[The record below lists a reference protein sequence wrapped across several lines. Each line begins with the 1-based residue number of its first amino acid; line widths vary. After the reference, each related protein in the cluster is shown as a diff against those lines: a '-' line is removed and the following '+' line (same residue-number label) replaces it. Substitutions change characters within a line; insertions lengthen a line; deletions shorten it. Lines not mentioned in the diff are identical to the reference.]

1 MSDKTN
7 EDIINVYFVLT
18 QSPSTPRA
26 SATMPKN
33 ASIST
38 LKEKASEATKIP
50 LAKIKLIF
58 RGRIITGDAESLI
71 SKFNIENETV
81 VHCLGKPDAAAAASN
96 QTNQSQTNQNQTEET
111 TSAATA
117 STVTAPSATANSI
130 TNNIES
136 SPKTLEA
143 CLHKLKSQNSSE
155 IYITALQTLSKMASN
170 IIQKPHEEKY
180 RKVKLSNAA
189 FGRRIG
195 NVPGGMD
202 CIYAHGFSASTE
214 NGDQLVLN
222 ASPQA
227 WTNLNEAKKK
237 VDSELNKAKQ
247 ETQGQP
253 NQVPSSN
260 TGSLFNN
267 NSNPMSPFNMNNPSA
282 PGAMGGMPNLDP
294 DTMMNMFQ
302 NPMVQNMMR
311 NDPTIANNPMLRQ
324 ALDDPNMMNRMTQM
338 MQDPMIR
345 QMLSDPQYMQNMR
358 NMISNPQMMQ
368 NMQQSM
374 QNMFGGAGGAGAG
387 GPNTNPNP
395 FAQMMQNMQGAGAG
409 AGAGSNPPT
418 TGANTSSTTNN
429 NTTNNSNSGNDGE
442 MTEEEMIA
450 EAIAR
455 SLRDENNDSSSSS

>member
-1 MSDKTN
+1 
-7 EDIINVYFVLT
+7 
-18 QSPSTPRA
+18 
-26 SATMPKN
+26 
-33 ASIST
+33 
-38 LKEKASEATKIP
+38 
-50 LAKIKLIF
+50 
-58 RGRIITGDAESLI
+58 
-71 SKFNIENETV
+71 
-81 VHCLGKPDAAAAASN
+81 
-96 QTNQSQTNQNQTEET
+96 
-111 TSAATA
+111 
-117 STVTAPSATANSI
+117 
-130 TNNIES
+130 
-136 SPKTLEA
+136 
-143 CLHKLKSQNSSE
+143 
-155 IYITALQTLSKMASN
+155 MASN
-170 IIQKPHEEKY
+170 IIQKPLEEKY

-202 CIYAHGFSASTE
+202 CIYAYGFTASTE
-214 NGDQLVLN
+214 NADQLVLN
-222 ASPQA
+222 ASAEA

-237 VDSELNKAKQ
+237 VDSEWNKAKQ

-260 TGSLFNN
+260 TGSLFNS

-368 NMQQSM
+368 NMVGAAG
-374 QNMFGGAGGAGAG
+374 GGA
-387 GPNTNPNP
+387 NPNA
-395 FAQMMQNMQGAGAG
+395 FAQMMQNMQSMQ
-409 AGAGSNPPT
+409 GAGSAPPT

-429 NTTNNSNSGNDGE
+429 NTNNNNNSGNDGE

>member
-1 MSDKTN
+1 MSDTTS
-7 EDIINVYFVLT
+7 EDMIKVYFVLT

-58 RGRIITGDAESLI
+58 RGRIVTGDAESLI

-81 VHCLGKPDAAAAASN
+81 VHCLGKPDASAAAATASN
-96 QTNQSQTNQNQTEET
+96 QTETKKET
-111 TSAATA
+111 TSATA
-117 STVTAPSATANSI
+117 STVTAPTTTSTSTTAN
-130 TNNIES
+130 TES
-136 SPKTLEA
+136 SPKTMEA
-143 CLHKLKSQNSSE
+143 CLQKLKSQNSSE

-202 CIYAHGFSASTE
+202 CIYAYGFTATTE
-214 NGDQLVLN
+214 NADQLVLN
-222 ASPQA
+222 ASAEA

-247 ETQGQP
+247 ETQGPP

-260 TGSLFNN
+260 TGSLFNS
-267 NSNPMSPFNMNNPSA
+267 NSNPMSPFNMNNPA
-282 PGAMGGMPNLDP
+282 TPGAMGGMPNLDP

-302 NPMVQNMMR
+302 VSHDNF
-311 NDPTIANNPMLRQ
+311 
-324 ALDDPNMMNRMTQM
+324 
-338 MQDPMIR
+338 
-345 QMLSDPQYMQNMR
+345 Y
-358 NMISNPQMMQ
+358 
-368 NMQQSM
+368 
-374 QNMFGGAGGAGAG
+374 
-387 GPNTNPNP
+387 
-395 FAQMMQNMQGAGAG
+395 
-409 AGAGSNPPT
+409 
-418 TGANTSSTTNN
+418 
-429 NTTNNSNSGNDGE
+429 
-442 MTEEEMIA
+442 
-450 EAIAR
+450 
-455 SLRDENNDSSSSS
+455 